1 MGRSL
6 GFFPVAFVTGTYWG
20 DKNSH
25 RQCPRSRQDS
35 VTGNK
40 DHFDLPEFITQI
52 NNCQLQ
58 SAHSSA
64 VFLTVLTSLHRH
76 VESNLRVRPFPR
88 IDFMSVIS
96 SPLRKHPPN
105 PVWHCLDTGEIK
117 SGNTID
123 VCCGV
128 SFHHRHAAQHLPEIR
143 SYLMFNLNHC
153 LCQNWKLNIWKPK
166 EQRPAQGFPTDS
178 DHPPWLPQAAAWSHD
193 LPELLQAILG
203 RNPNKPSPK
212 SPALCVL

>member
-1 MGRSL
+1 MGQRHQERNGSDPTEMKKPTIKMGRSL

-58 SAHSSA
+58 SAHNSA

-96 SPLRKHPPN
+96 SPLRNIRQILYDIAWIQVRSRVATQSMYVVAYLSTTDMRPN
-105 PVWHCLDTGEIK
+105 I
-117 SGNTID
+117 
-123 VCCGV
+123 
-128 SFHHRHAAQHLPEIR
+128 F
-143 SYLMFNLNHC
+143 
-153 LCQNWKLNIWKPK
+153 
-166 EQRPAQGFPTDS
+166 
-178 DHPPWLPQAAAWSHD
+178 
-193 LPELLQAILG
+193 
-203 RNPNKPSPK
+203 PK
-212 SPALCVL
+212 SEAI

>member
-1 MGRSL
+1 MGQRHQERNGSDPTEMKKPAIKMGRSL

-76 VESNLRVRPFPR
+76 VESNV
-88 IDFMSVIS
+88 D
-96 SPLRKHPPN
+96 
-105 PVWHCLDTGEIK
+105 
-117 SGNTID
+117 
-123 VCCGV
+123 
-128 SFHHRHAAQHLPEIR
+128 
-143 SYLMFNLNHC
+143 
-153 LCQNWKLNIWKPK
+153 
-166 EQRPAQGFPTDS
+166 
-178 DHPPWLPQAAAWSHD
+178 
-193 LPELLQAILG
+193 
-203 RNPNKPSPK
+203 
-212 SPALCVL
+212 